1 MFPTACSAGLGGCDL
16 MGVMRLVSDAPAD
29 QAIWGF
35 NRGMSFDL
43 GRVFIHLSHLAL
55 DRRSCFGKCLY

>member
-1 MFPTACSAGLGGCDL
+1 MFPTACSSGLGGCDL
-16 MGVMRLVSDAPAD
+16 MGVIRVVSDAPAD

-43 GRVFIHLSHLAL
+43 G
-55 DRRSCFGKCLY
+55 CLFTFHTWL